1 MTAREL
7 VNNVKIDDSFVND
20 SLNAAISAA
29 SDRING
35 KMDNEAYKKRI
46 EEIRKNLEAKK
57 QQEKQIAAIKASQGV
72 QIGSNSVGSGVSTPV
87 QNKV

>member
-20 SLNAAISAA
+20 TLNAAVDAA
-29 SDRING
+29 NERING
-35 KMDNEAYKKRI
+35 KMDNEAYRKKI

-57 QQEKQIAAIKASQGV
+57 QQEKRIAAIKASQGV

-87 QNKV
+87 QNKI